1 MLAAGE
7 GGLFVTNDEQAAL
20 AARRLAIF
28 GEDTPPTGPG
38 QYRAYWSHG
47 LAWNYR
53 AHELTAALARSQLQR
68 LDDRVAA
75 AQRNAEI
82 LTRGLA
88 ELPGFVPPHIP
99 EDRSCVFYRYRIR
112 IDPDALGFSGAPLEL
127 RDRIL
132 HALGR
137 EGLASSLWQL
147 LPLPAQP
154 VFRRPFLG
162 AWGPT
167 TDLLPIAPWDKGEHP
182 EAARLLESSIVL
194 GTADEPLFAQAAD
207 LMERY
212 LEGFEKVVQ
221 GLETVLHAPY
231 SPVEPW
237 PPWEPL
243 P

>member
-7 GGLFVTNDEQAAL
+7 GGLLVTDDEQAAR

-28 GEDTPPTGPG
+28 GEDTPPTGPRL
-38 QYRAYWSHG
+38 YRAYWANG
-47 LAWNYR
+47 VGWNYR

-75 AQRNAEI
+75 AQRNADI

-88 ELPGFVPPHIP
+88 ELPGLVPPHIP
-99 EDRSCVFYRYRIR
+99 KDRTCVFYRYRIR
-112 IDPDALGFSGAPLEL
+112 IDPEALGFTGAPLEL

-132 HALGR
+132 YALRR
-137 EGLASSLWQL
+137 EGVAASIWQH

-154 VFRRPFLG
+154 VFRRPF
-162 AWGPT
+162 APWQPR
-167 TDLLPIAPWDKGEHP
+167 TDRLPIAPWDRGEHP
-182 EAARLLESSIVL
+182 EAARLLEGSIVL
-194 GTADEPLFAQAAD
+194 GTACEPLFAQPAE

-212 LEGFEKVVQ
+212 LEAFEKVAE
-221 GLETVLHAPY
+221 GIETVLRAPY

-237 PPWEPL
+237 PPREP
-243 P
+243 PP